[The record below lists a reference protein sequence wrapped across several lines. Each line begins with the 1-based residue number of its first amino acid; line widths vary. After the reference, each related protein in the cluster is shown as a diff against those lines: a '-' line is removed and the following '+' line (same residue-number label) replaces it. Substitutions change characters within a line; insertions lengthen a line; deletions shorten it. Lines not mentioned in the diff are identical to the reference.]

1 MTPSKFKALNLLKVK
16 QIDNQDYEN
25 DNNSV
30 RKRIIN
36 KYHDSRLGYLRYLI
50 KLRVFKIALLRLSY
64 KILDFQI
71 LQLKQPYYSLKPKI
85 IINEAT
91 IDNLKI
97 RMFEAAKNDYESK
110 YYQNSQKISKIGRKG
125 NLIFEK

>member
-30 RKRIIN
+30 RKHIIDQ
-36 KYHDSRLGYLRYLI
+36 YHDSRLGYLRYLI

-64 KILDFQI
+64 KILDFQV
-71 LQLKQPYYSLKPKI
+71 LRLKQPYYSLKPKI

-91 IDNLKI
+91 IDNLKVK
-97 RMFEAAKNDYESK
+97 MLEEAKNEYESK
-110 YYQNSQKISKIGRKG
+110 YFQNSQKISKIGRKG